1 MLKPQDR
8 LIFALDVADKAAALQ
23 LARELRD
30 EVGMFKVGLELYLA
44 AGPTL
49 IQALIDQV
57 PISPAKIFL
66 DLKLYDIPATVLG
79 TLRTIPP
86 GLAFITL
93 PSDQGPTGL
102 QKFVA
107 AAGTISPIKFLAVT
121 VLTSVTATDLQA
133 LGYEQRFAD
142 DPTQLVLLRAQMAQ
156 AAGCHG
162 VVCSGREVK
171 QVKELCGPDFVTVC
185 PGIRPAW
192 AAVAGDDQQRIVT
205 PFEAIKNGA
214 DYIVVGRPIRTYP
227 ESDGGPVAAARRVVA
242 EIEAALG
249 D

>member
-8 LIFALDVADKAAALQ
+8 LIFALDVADKAAALK

-44 AGPTL
+44 EGPTL
-49 IQALIDQV
+49 IQALIDEV
-57 PISPAKIFL
+57 PLSPAKIFL

-79 TLRTIPP
+79 ALRTIPP

-102 QKFVA
+102 QKIVA
-107 AAGTISPIKFLAVT
+107 AAGAISFIKFLAVT
-121 VLTSVTATDLQA
+121 VLTSVTAKDLQA
-133 LGYEQRFAD
+133 LGYDRKFAA

-205 PFEAIKNGA
+205 P
-214 DYIVVGRPIRTYP
+214 
-227 ESDGGPVAAARRVVA
+227 
-242 EIEAALG
+242 L
-249 D
+249 

>member
-8 LIFALDVADKAAALQ
+8 LIFALDLPDQAAALN
-23 LARELRD
+23 LARSLRD

-44 AGPTL
+44 AGPSL
-49 IQALIDQV
+49 LQALIDEV
-57 PISPAKIFL
+57 PLSPGRIFL

-79 TLRTIPP
+79 ALRTILP
-86 GLAFITL
+86 GLAFLTL
-93 PSDQGPTGL
+93 PSDLGPTGL
-102 QKFVA
+102 QKVVA
-107 AAGTISPIKFLAVT
+107 GAGAISFIKFLAVT
-121 VLTSVTATDLQA
+121 VLTSVTNTDLQA
-133 LGYEQRFAD
+133 LGYDRRYAD

-156 AAGCHG
+156 QAGCHG

-205 PFEAIKNGA
+205 PLEAVNNGA
-214 DYIVVGRPIRTYP
+214 DYIVVGRPIRQAKDP
-227 ESDGGPVAAARRVVA
+227 AAAARRVAA
-242 EIEAALG
+242 EIAEG
-249 D
+249 MK

>member
-8 LIFALDVADKAAALQ
+8 LIVALDVADKAAALN

-44 AGPTL
+44 EGPTL
-49 IQALIDQV
+49 IQALIDDV
-57 PISPAKIFL
+57 PLSAARIFL

-79 TLRTIPP
+79 ALRTIPP

-102 QKFVA
+102 QKIVA
-107 AAGTISPIKFLAVT
+107 AAGTSMKILAVT
-121 VLTSVTATDLQA
+121 ILTSVTANDLQA
-133 LGYEQRFAD
+133 LGYDRKFAA
-142 DPTQLVLLRAQMAQ
+142 DPTRLVLLRAQMAR

-205 PFEAIKNGA
+205 PYEAIRNGA
-214 DYIVVGRPIRTYP
+214 DYIVVGRPIRQAQDP
-227 ESDGGPVAAARRVVA
+227 AAAARRVVK
-242 EIEAALG
+242 EIAAG
-249 D
+249 MKG

>member
-8 LIFALDVADKAAALQ
+8 LIFALDVPDQAAALN
-23 LARELRD
+23 LARSLRD

-44 AGPTL
+44 AGPSLLQTL
-49 IQALIDQV
+49 IDEV
-57 PISPAKIFL
+57 PLAPARIFL

-79 TLRTIPP
+79 ALRTIPP
-86 GLAFITL
+86 GLAFLTL
-93 PSDQGPTGL
+93 PSDQGLTGL
-102 QKFVA
+102 QKIVA
-107 AAGTISPIKFLAVT
+107 VAGSAYKILAVT
-121 VLTSVTATDLQA
+121 VLTSVTAKDLHA
-133 LGYEQRFAD
+133 LGYDRKFAA

-156 AAGCHG
+156 QAGCHG

-205 PFEAIKNGA
+205 PLEAINNGA
-214 DYIVVGRPIRTYP
+214 DYIVVGRPIRQAQDP
-227 ESDGGPVAAARRVVA
+227 AAAARRVVA
-242 EIEAALG
+242 EIAAG
-249 D
+249 MER

>member
-8 LIFALDVADKAAALQ
+8 LIFALDVPDQAAALH
-23 LARELRD
+23 LARSLRD
-30 EVGMFKVGLELYLA
+30 EVGLFKVGLELYLA
-44 AGPTL
+44 AGPSL
-49 IQALIDQV
+49 LQALIAEV
-57 PISPAKIFL
+57 PLSPGQIFL

-79 TLRTIPP
+79 AIHAIVHGHALFTV
-86 GLAFITL
+86 
-93 PSDQGPTGL
+93 PSDLGPTGL
-102 QKFVA
+102 RKIVA
-107 AAGTISPIKFLAVT
+107 AAGSAYKILAVT

-133 LGYEQRFAD
+133 LGYDRQLAAD
-142 DPTQLVLLRAQMAQ
+142 PSQLVLLRAKMAQ

-171 QVKELCGPDFVTVC
+171 QVKKLCGPDFVTVC

-205 PFEAIKNGA
+205 PLAAIQNGA
-214 DYIVVGRPIRTYP
+214 DYIVVGRPIRQAQDP
-227 ESDGGPVAAARRVVA
+227 AAAARRVVA
-242 EIEAALG
+242 EIAAAMT